1 MFSLNNYIFKVF
13 EKNKKSNVSLS
24 ARSDTIT
31 ETKSTQTIPIDELN
45 GDLNKPKIKN
55 NQDNL
60 M

>member
-1 MFSLNNYIFKVF
+1 LK
-13 EKNKKSNVSLS
+13 KNKKSNVSLS

>member
-1 MFSLNNYIFKVF
+1 MFSLNNYTFKVF

-24 ARSDTIT
+24 ARSDLIT